1 MSLDLSKMVND
12 CRGEA
17 KLTSDVLLPLPRT
30 PSLLGWAVT
39 ATAKMATERAS
50 ADAPAGRFGMIIFVL
65 FFSQDPM
72 SKLRQLWR
80 ADVFVDLVGAKNC
93 ECGRCSMLMKRSTC
107 VCVGDVEPIINS
119 SFVHS
124 ASEPPERA
132 CVRPRE
138 SEIDFVCLSAVLY
151 SIYLVHS

>member
-1 MSLDLSKMVND
+1 
-12 CRGEA
+12 
-17 KLTSDVLLPLPRT
+17 
-30 PSLLGWAVT
+30 
-39 ATAKMATERAS
+39 
-50 ADAPAGRFGMIIFVL
+50 
-65 FFSQDPM
+65 M

-80 ADVFVDLVGAKNC
+80 ADVFVDLVGEKTANVVVV
-93 ECGRCSMLMKRSTC
+93 RMLMKRSTC